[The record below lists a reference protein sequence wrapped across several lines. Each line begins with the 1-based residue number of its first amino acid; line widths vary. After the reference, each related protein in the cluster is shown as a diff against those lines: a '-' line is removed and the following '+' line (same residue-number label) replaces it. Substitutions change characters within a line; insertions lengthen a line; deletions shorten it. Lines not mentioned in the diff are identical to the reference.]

1 MKGPDQ
7 ANLQARK
14 AGQWLPRPGE
24 MGRRE
29 VRGTAKSNRISFRVN
44 ENISQVFLIVV
55 AVVWLCYEAC
65 GILVP

>member
-29 VRGTAKSNRISFRVN
+29 VRGTAKSNRISFRGN
-44 ENISQVFLIVV
+44 ENISQALEDVVV
-55 AVVWLCYEAC
+55 AVVLA
-65 GILVP
+65 ILWHVGS

>member
-44 ENISQVFLIVV
+44 ENISRKDVKDAIAMLKKNIEEDDE
-55 AVVWLCYEAC
+55 L
-65 GILVP
+65 